1 MPRRLPL
8 VALAA
13 TALAFTV
20 PVAVHA
26 QQYYPGLSLS
36 YITPSATVSSTEVI
50 EVWVRASL
58 DAGATALDITSDTS
72 TFFGFDGQIPRPDG
86 ELVVLYG
93 LGAHAGCYGSFWPTD
108 ACYNSSS
115 PYLFSFNDD
124 ARSLLVTTWSLAAG
138 SSHDF
143 LFGFFTPQNGPVA
156 PGTYTHFYSGPT
168 FGYGFRRSIRDAS
181 GDFLGYEPNVSSGS
195 FDLATTCA
203 GTGFPPPDS
212 CKFERTVAGGVVPE
226 PATLSLFGLGLVGV
240 GVMSRR
246 KRA

>member
-1 MPRRLPL
+1 L

-72 TFFGFDGQIPRPDG
+72 TFFGLNGQIPRLDG
-86 ELVVLYG
+86 ELVRSYG
-93 LGAHAGCYGSFWPTD
+93 LGAYAVCYGSFWTTNECIDPF
-108 ACYNSSS
+108 S
-115 PYLFSFNDD
+115 PYGFSFNDD
-124 ARSLLVTTWSLAAG
+124 SRSLLVTTWSLAAG
-138 SSHDF
+138 SSRDF

-168 FGYGFRRSIRDAS
+168 FDFAFRRSIRDAN
-181 GDFLGYEPNVSSGS
+181 GDFLGYEPDESVGS
-195 FDLATTCA
+195 LDLATTCA
-203 GTGFPPPDS
+203 GASFPPPNS
-212 CKFERTVAGGVVPE
+212 CAFERTVVGSVVPE
-226 PATLSLFGLGLVGV
+226 PATFTLVGLGLAGIGV
-240 GVMSRR
+240 VSRR
-246 KRA
+246 KRI